1 MCTKSERW
9 PTCSKEQILWI
20 NHVDEC
26 WWLVDVSFKSYVV
39 SHRMGGRNPA
49 PPKGRLKLY
58 KSWDKAPFSTG
69 AGFRNHPPYVVDP
82 RIFWS
87 PFLAKSWAVTPGRT
101 RKLTN
106 VSCRFSSS
114 RPRGSRKRTVRTPIS
129 SPERGENPSKNRGFT
144 GATLIIVIFHNLGIN
159 QQKILDETLDL
170 CIKYVYIKGVL

>member
-1 MCTKSERW
+1 MSVSSHMLFHIGWVE
-9 PTCSKEQILWI
+9 EILHHQKDGWNSI
-20 NHVDEC
+20 NHGIKHRFQ
-26 WWLVDVSFKSYVV
+26 LVQDFATI
-39 SHRMGGRNPA
+39 HRMLLIHASFGLHFLRNP
-49 PPKGRLKLY
+49 GLWR
-58 KSWDKAPFSTG
+58 
-69 AGFRNHPPYVVDP
+69 
-82 RIFWS
+82 
-87 PFLAKSWAVTPGRT
+87 PGRT